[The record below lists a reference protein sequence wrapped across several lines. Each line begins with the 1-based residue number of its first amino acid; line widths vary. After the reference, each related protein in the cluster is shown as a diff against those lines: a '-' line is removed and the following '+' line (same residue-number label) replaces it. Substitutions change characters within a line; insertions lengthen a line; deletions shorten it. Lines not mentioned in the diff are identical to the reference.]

1 VFISYTGRENPILTN
16 LKLKEIQIQKR
27 IWIFFSDICIAKN
40 HFMIILLAIIAAF
53 GMGIVV
59 GKNLKD
65 K

>member
-1 VFISYTGRENPILTN
+1 
-16 LKLKEIQIQKR
+16 
-27 IWIFFSDICIAKN
+27 
-40 HFMIILLAIIAAF
+40 MIILLAIIAAF